1 MVPKSKQKESGFKA
15 VDLSIEIYNDILD
28 LCLKMPNRY
37 TYLILQPILQLAGEI
52 MDNMVTANGI
62 DYSKDDPRFLQS
74 DVNQRHRYF
83 MNAKGKME
91 ALATRL
97 NFFLINPKSL
107 RHKVGG
113 KEIGVTPPELDALSE
128 KMDLELSLID
138 GVIQSDLGRL
148 MN

>member
-62 DYSKDDPRFLQS
+62 DYSKDDYDLDISTTNYETYTITLKAKTGGEFSNIKIKDYYSNNS
-74 DVNQRHRYF
+74 DNIKKLGT
-83 MNAKGKME
+83 NS
-91 ALATRL
+91 T
-97 NFFLINPKSL
+97 SL
-107 RHKVGG
+107 TN
-113 KEIGVTPPELDALSE
+113 ITLDE
-128 KMDLELSLID
+128 TSLKAD
-138 GVIQSDLGRL
+138 YQVD
-148 MN
+148 